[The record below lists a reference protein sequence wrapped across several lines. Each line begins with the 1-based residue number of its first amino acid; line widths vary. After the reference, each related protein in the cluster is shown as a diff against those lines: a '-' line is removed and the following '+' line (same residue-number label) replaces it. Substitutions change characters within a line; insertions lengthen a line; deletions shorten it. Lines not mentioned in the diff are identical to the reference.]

1 MTARET
7 PDAPEVSR
15 RARAWTLVA
24 LGLAT
29 LASFAGLAQAGWILF
44 DDPVYVFNNPHVAR
58 GLTLEGLRWMFSH
71 AHGGN
76 FHPLT
81 TIAHML
87 DVEVFGLDPRG
98 PHLVNL
104 ALHVANALLVC
115 VVLARYTG
123 AWWRSAIVAALFALH
138 PLRVESV
145 AWISERKD
153 VLCTLFFLLALDA
166 YRRWTIDPRRG
177 AYARL
182 VAWFVF
188 GLLAKPM
195 LVTLPFVLLLLDAW
209 PLARTEWRLRGARW
223 REKLPLFAIA
233 LASAII
239 TFLVQRA
246 AGAVKSSESL
256 PLGARIANALA
267 GYARYLGKTFVPVDL
282 AVYYPNAGSVSV
294 ALACAAATLIV
305 AATACAWILR
315 ERRPWLL
322 FGWLWYLGTLVPVI
336 GIVQVGDQALADRYT
351 YIPSMGVMVAL
362 VWEIA
367 ATLRRARLLVR
378 AAIGATALVLVASSI
393 ATARQVALWKD
404 SRTLFAHAVRVTEPN
419 ALAHQVLGNA
429 LITDGELDH
438 GIAEL
443 EIALAL
449 SPDFPDAH
457 NNLGSALGV
466 KGRFDEA
473 IVHFQAALARQN
485 TPETHHNLAFALT
498 QTGRRD
504 EAMHE
509 YEAALALDPDLAGA
523 HAKLGALLTAAGRL
537 DEAAAHLQRALELS
551 PDEIETLR
559 SMAITRTLQGRVED
573 AVRSYRALLARAPKD
588 LDALNNIAW
597 IRATHADAA
606 HRDGAEAVRLAET
619 ARDAA
624 PEANDVLYSTLAA
637 AYAESGRFADAV
649 KAGERAVELARA
661 AHRDADAQRFAAQL
675 DGYAHGRAFHFE
687 P

>member
-1 MTARET
+1 
-7 PDAPEVSR
+7 
-15 RARAWTLVA
+15 
-24 LGLAT
+24 
-29 LASFAGLAQAGWILF
+29 
-44 DDPVYVFNNPHVAR
+44 
-58 GLTLEGLRWMFSH
+58 
-71 AHGGN
+71 
-76 FHPLT
+76 
-81 TIAHML
+81 
-87 DVEVFGLDPRG
+87 
-98 PHLVNL
+98 
-104 ALHVANALLVC
+104 
-115 VVLARYTG
+115 
-123 AWWRSAIVAALFALH
+123 
-138 PLRVESV
+138 
-145 AWISERKD
+145 
-153 VLCTLFFLLALDA
+153 
-166 YRRWTIDPRRG
+166 
-177 AYARL
+177 
-182 VAWFVF
+182 
-188 GLLAKPM
+188 
-195 LVTLPFVLLLLDAW
+195 
-209 PLARTEWRLRGARW
+209 
-223 REKLPLFAIA
+223 
-233 LASAII
+233 
-239 TFLVQRA
+239 
-246 AGAVKSSESL
+246 
-256 PLGARIANALA
+256 
-267 GYARYLGKTFVPVDL
+267 
-282 AVYYPNAGSVSV
+282 
-294 ALACAAATLIV
+294 
-305 AATACAWILR
+305 
-315 ERRPWLL
+315 
-322 FGWLWYLGTLVPVI
+322 
-336 GIVQVGDQALADRYT
+336 
-351 YIPSMGVMVAL
+351 
-362 VWEIA
+362 
-367 ATLRRARLLVR
+367 VR

-675 DGYAHGRAFHFE
+675 DGYAHGRAFHFA